1 MLYFYFYYKT
11 TDWYILNSQHWKAA
25 AAAARVGGLIYE
37 LHFPISIDASFVI
50 THAQTVGATAREAG
64 PAGRTRM
71 FFVGS
76 VGQKKKKE
84 KVPRKPEREEPNVPR
99 CNWKQ
104 PYGGGVPWGKLEPG
118 MRFMWLICRLWD
130 FQWAFVAV
138 SGIAGGPRS

>member
-1 MLYFYFYYKT
+1 MLYFYFFYKT
-11 TDWYILNSQHWKAA
+11 TDWYILNSQHWKA

-76 VGQKKKKE
+76 VGQKKKKRKSAE
-84 KVPRKPEREEPNVPR
+84 KTWERGAK
-99 CNWKQ
+99 CSQ
-104 PYGGGVPWGKLEPG
+104 
-118 MRFMWLICRLWD
+118 M
-130 FQWAFVAV
+130 
-138 SGIAGGPRS
+138 